1 MHGDSRDLPNKT
13 NHMCFMHTHHE
24 ENVKK
29 SNVLFIW
36 SRLTIYFDEANEL
49 LKY

>member
-24 ENVKK
+24 ENVK
-29 SNVLFIW
+29 NLMFFLFGHD
-36 SRLTIYFDEANEL
+36 SRFILMKPTNY
-49 LKY
+49 